1 MPRQAARGLMWLTLA
16 RDAADPERHAEI
28 IEAHRKAFETASAQ
42 DREAAVV
49 HLQRQVNN
57 RR

>member
-1 MPRQAARGLMWLTLA
+1 MWLTLA

-28 IEAHRKAFETASAQ
+28 IEAHRKAFEAASAQ